1 LRLDPTPEPCYNT
14 PMIKHCIICGATF
27 AAPPSSKKVTCS
39 PACSAARKTASHTGK
54 RNTWSPEARRQLSA
68 RRKAEGYT
76 PNARAGLTAAMAR
89 PDSQR
94 GPQHREA
101 KVWTLIDPEGHRH
114 EVTNLLHWARINA
127 HLFDTPADAAD
138 RERIANNIRSGFG
151 QIVQSRLGHK
161 KHPCYTY
168 KGWTLGD
175 WPRHP

>member
-1 LRLDPTPEPCYNT
+1 MSD
-14 PMIKHCIICGATF
+14 MIKQCVICGCVFT
-27 AAPPSSKKVTCS
+27 AAPSSKRITCS
-39 PACSAARKTASHTGK
+39 AECSAIRKSQSHKGK
-54 RNTWSPEARRQLSA
+54 RNTWSPEARAQLA
-68 RRKAEGYT
+68 RRRKAEGYT

-101 KVWTLIDPEGHRH
+101 KIWVLIDPDGQRH
-114 EVTNLLHWARINA
+114 EVINLLHWARINA
-127 HLFDTPADAAD
+127 DLFDVPADAAD

-168 KGWTLGD
+168 KGWTLDD
-175 WPRHP
+175 WPRDKVQ